1 MLKIT
6 LLILSI
12 FDKIYQRKIIKK
24 FLEIFDDNLDIV
36 FDVGAHEGEFI
47 KLILNNFNVKTIYSF
62 EPSEKNFQILNKNI
76 KKIRSDKNEIFL
88 NNFALGEKEEEK
100 KFKQMKESSSS
111 TLSNINTKSNYFKRK
126 NFFLNISPNTKF
138 FEEISIKIK
147 DGASFLAKEK
157 IEHIDLLKIDTE
169 GHEYFVIKGFKE
181 NLNKVKI
188 IFFEHHYDQML
199 LKNYTF
205 SDIHN
210 YLINNN
216 FKKYAKFKMPFRK
229 TFEYIY
235 VNKKYN

>member
-111 TLSNINTKSNYFKRK
+111 TLNNINTKLR
-126 NFFLNISPNTKF
+126 
-138 FEEISIKIK
+138 
-147 DGASFLAKEK
+147 
-157 IEHIDLLKIDTE
+157 
-169 GHEYFVIKGFKE
+169 FVIF
-181 NLNKVKI
+181 
-188 IFFEHHYDQML
+188 
-199 LKNYTF
+199 
-205 SDIHN
+205 
-210 YLINNN
+210 
-216 FKKYAKFKMPFRK
+216 
-229 TFEYIY
+229 
-235 VNKKYN
+235 